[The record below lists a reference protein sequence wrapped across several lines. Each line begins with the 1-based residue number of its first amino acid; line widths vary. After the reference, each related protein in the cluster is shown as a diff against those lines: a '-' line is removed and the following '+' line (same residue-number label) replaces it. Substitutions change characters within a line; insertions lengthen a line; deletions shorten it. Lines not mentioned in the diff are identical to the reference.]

1 MRSAPWRS
9 GADLARCAKSNAR
22 RGFVVAVFVALL
34 VVPRDAFAMHLTD
47 GVLPTSWCIGWAL
60 VALPIVAL
68 AWRKL
73 EAQRRRD
80 PQSTPLV
87 AMVGAAV
94 FAISCM
100 PIPVPM
106 VGTCSHPRGV
116 GLAAILVGPART
128 ILLTVVALLLQAL
141 FLAHGG
147 ITTLGADVLS
157 MGIVGGLTG
166 YAVFH
171 VAHRAGVG
179 LWGAAFLAGL
189 LSDWATYA
197 TTALEIALGLHGDRS
212 TAGLFAAVVVA
223 FVPTQVPLGVLEGFM
238 TAGALTF
245 MRRRRPDLLA
255 RAHIAI
261 VAVGAACVFA

>member
-1 MRSAPWRS
+1 MRSARGRP
-9 GADLARCAKSNAR
+9 GADLTRCAKSPAH
-22 RGFVVAVFVALL
+22 RGLVVAVVVSLL

-47 GVLPTSWCIGWAL
+47 GVLPASWCLTWTL

-68 AWRKL
+68 AWRRYDT
-73 EAQRRRD
+73 RRRHD
-80 PQSTPLV
+80 ACPTPLV

-100 PIPVPM
+100 PIPVPT
-106 VGTCSHPRGV
+106 VGTCSHPCGV
-116 GLAAILVGPART
+116 GLAAILVGPSLT
-128 ILLTVVALLLQAL
+128 IILTLIALLLQAL

-166 YAVFH
+166 WAVFRI
-171 VAHRAGVG
+171 ARRAGVA

-197 TTALEIALGLHGDRS
+197 ATAMEIALGLHGDRS
-212 TAGLFAAVVVA
+212 AARLFALVVLA
-223 FVPTQVPLGVLEGFM
+223 FVPTQLPLGVLEGFM
-238 TAGALTF
+238 TAGALAF
-245 MRRRRPDLLA
+245 VRHRRPDLLV
-255 RAHIAI
+255 RLGI
-261 VAVGAACVFA
+261 VEAGAACT